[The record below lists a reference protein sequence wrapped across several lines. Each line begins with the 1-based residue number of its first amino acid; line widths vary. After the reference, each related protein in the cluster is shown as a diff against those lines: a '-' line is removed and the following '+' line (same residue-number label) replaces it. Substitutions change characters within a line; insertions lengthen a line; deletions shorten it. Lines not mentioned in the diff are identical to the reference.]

1 MYSCCMILYTCR
13 AHQQALFITVVAL
26 VRGEE
31 EAVGLLSVSYCTHQ
45 TINNPLH
52 LIYNIYI
59 IAVPYLV
66 RSCMYLVLME
76 RQQLQQQHYPR
87 KKKMQWYCY
96 FYIVPIDK
104 ILFITPDMYNT
115 DSDIIT
121 NSRYTVIRVSSY
133 LYQHDT
139 IIQNNQKHH
148 PGVRLYLE

>member
-1 MYSCCMILYTCR
+1 MTKINPSRQGIQWFEWTNQYRDSKFQRNRLNRYINQWEEYDIILYCTEDREQKKRIGRVIMYSCCMILYTCR

-87 KKKMQWYCY
+87 KKKM
-96 FYIVPIDK
+96 
-104 ILFITPDMYNT
+104 
-115 DSDIIT
+115 
-121 NSRYTVIRVSSY
+121 
-133 LYQHDT
+133 
-139 IIQNNQKHH
+139 
-148 PGVRLYLE
+148 